1 MANLTIDID
10 LPEHTTITGYHRL
23 PDAHGIEVAWPL
35 PESCCCPRCKTV
47 EPARI
52 ETNLDVGK
60 TRVVRDLDIFGQPAF
75 FCYQAVFHRCP
86 KCHHRHDLL
95 PPFKRKDTSY
105 TYRFEKQVLRMLI
118 GSNEA
123 EVARRL
129 GISAETV
136 RFIVKN
142 QLADGQALVIDPKRV
157 ITDIGMDE
165 ISLKKRHK
173 LYVTIM
179 TDLSD
184 PQNPQVLAVMPGR
197 DEKAAAACLN
207 LLTPEQRAGVVRYRV
222 DMGASYNKA
231 CGDLLKNAKA
241 SIDRFHVAK
250 LFGEAVDGVRK
261 KITRGYKKKL
271 TKAERKEFRSRMWEF
286 RRDPSSLSAEEKAK
300 LEALFEKLPELR
312 TLYELRVEFKRI
324 FDETQDRKEAEL
336 ALTAWIVKL
345 LEAFPEMDN
354 AFVKTYER
362 WQEEILNYF
371 DGRHTSGVVE
381 GINNKARVI
390 TKRAYGLKSASSLWT
405 RLVLDLNLAA
415 EAVGQTIESLRT
427 IVSAFRP
434 VFSAACT

>member
-10 LPEHTTITGYHRL
+10 LPEAVTITGYHRL
-23 PDAHGIEVAWPL
+23 PDAHGIEVSWPM
-35 PESCCCPRCKTV
+35 PEACCCPRCKTV
-47 EPARI
+47 EPARL
-52 ETNLDVGK
+52 ESNLDVGK

-75 FCYQAVFHRCP
+75 FCYQAVFHRCGR
-86 KCHHRHDLL
+86 CHHRHDLL

-129 GISAETV
+129 GISADMV

-142 QLADGQALVIDPKRV
+142 QLADSQAMVIDPKRV

-184 PQNPQVLAVMPGR
+184 PQNPKVLAVMAGR

-207 LLTPEQRAGVVRYRV
+207 LLTPEQRDKVLRYRV

-231 CGDLLKNAKA
+231 CRALLKNAKA
-241 SIDRFHVAK
+241 VIDRFHVAK

-271 TKAERKEFRSRMWEF
+271 SKAERKEFRSRMWEF
-286 RRDPSSLSAEEKAK
+286 RRNPSSLTVEEKAK
-300 LEALFEKLPELR
+300 LEALFETLPELR
-312 TLYELRVEFKRI
+312 KLHELRLEFKRI
-324 FDETQDRKEAEL
+324 FDETQDRREAEL
-336 ALTAWIVKL
+336 ALTA
-345 LEAFPEMDN
+345 
-354 AFVKTYER
+354 
-362 WQEEILNYF
+362 
-371 DGRHTSGVVE
+371 
-381 GINNKARVI
+381 
-390 TKRAYGLKSASSLWT
+390 
-405 RLVLDLNLAA
+405 
-415 EAVGQTIESLRT
+415 
-427 IVSAFRP
+427 
-434 VFSAACT
+434 